1 MVEYAA
7 MIRLKPLLIP
17 AVPRQFPGER
27 WINIA
32 LRCLHLV
39 GIAGISG
46 GFLFTLAEA
55 QWLPFWYLTLS
66 SGVALSLL
74 YVWSTALWLVQL
86 KGIAILLKVALL
98 AAATLFPEWRAG
110 LFVSI
115 ILISG
120 LIAHAPGAVRGYRLI

>member
-1 MVEYAA
+1 
-7 MIRLKPLLIP
+7 MIRLKPLLIL

-27 WINIA
+27 WINIG

-55 QWLPFWYLTLS
+55 QWLPFWYLAVS

-74 YVWSTALWLVQL
+74 YIWSTALWLVQL

-98 AAATLFPEWRAG
+98 AAATLLPEWRAG